1 MVSWLVDI
9 GVSSF
14 LWNKV
19 PITLNKL
26 KLMTKKLWKI
36 GDQICVFRKN
46 EYCSFIKKII
56 LGEEN
61 KLQLQ
66 SAKYIVA
73 SWIEWLKCDMFK

>member
-1 MVSWLVDI
+1 
-9 GVSSF
+9 
-14 LWNKV
+14 
-19 PITLNKL
+19 
-26 KLMTKKLWKI
+26 MTKKLWKI

-73 SWIEWLKCDMFK
+73 SWIEWLKCDMFKWLDITWLVVKLSLET